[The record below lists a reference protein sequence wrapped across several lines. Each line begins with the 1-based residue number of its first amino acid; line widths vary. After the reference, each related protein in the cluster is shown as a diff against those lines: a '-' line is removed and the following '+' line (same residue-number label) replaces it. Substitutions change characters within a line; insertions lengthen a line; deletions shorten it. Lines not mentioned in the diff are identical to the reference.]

1 MAVVSAAR
9 QIEMQACVV
18 EEPRAVLFRRFEQ
31 LCSVSTESERSI
43 HVLEGPGMVTED
55 YIREAAVDDERI
67 VIRPARDFALTLVD
81 DRELALCSI
90 VARLQLPA
98 ARPLFLGSRRREL
111 ATFPFDRDGKN
122 GGEGKRRS

>member
-1 MAVVSAAR
+1 
-9 QIEMQACVV
+9 MQACVV

-67 VIRPARDFALTLVD
+67 VIRPARDFALTVVD
-81 DRELALCSI
+81 RSEAHTSELQSLMRTSYAVFCLKK
-90 VARLQLPA
+90 
-98 ARPLFLGSRRREL
+98 
-111 ATFPFDRDGKN
+111 KN
-122 GGEGKRRS
+122 PHEIIDLMCIDLKFSHRYEHNMTCYTDH

>member
-1 MAVVSAAR
+1 
-9 QIEMQACVV
+9 MQACVV

-43 HVLEGPGMVTED
+43 HVLERPGMVTDD

-90 VARLQLPA
+90 FARRRFPA
-98 ARPLFLGSRRREL
+98 ARPLFPGSARR
-111 ATFPFDRDGKN
+111 APASF
-122 GGEGKRRS
+122 

>member
-1 MAVVSAAR
+1 
-9 QIEMQACVV
+9 MQACVV

-55 YIREAAVDDERI
+55 YIREAAVDDGRI

-90 VARLQLPA
+90 VARLPPIGRA
-98 ARPLFLGSRRREL
+98 SCRERVCQYVL
-111 ATFPFDRDGKN
+111 KPVVAGCLK
-122 GGEGKRRS
+122 